1 MANLGG
7 QGIFSLLLKRH
18 ASVIGLCNA
27 IARLVEKELTKQG
40 AKVIMTR
47 TADVTKLKRPDYGI
61 YWGNYGRS
69 LPVIGIGFY
78 DQPQITA
85 TTC

>member
-1 MANLGG
+1 MFIVRGYE
-7 QGIFSLLLKRH
+7 IVFF
-18 ASVIGLCNA
+18 GLCNA

-61 YWGNYGRS
+61 YWGNLRS
-69 LPVIGIGFY
+69 LPACYWNWVL
-78 DQPQITA
+78 
-85 TTC
+85 